1 MIMKKKSSRESG
13 LFNLLI
19 LSLVLSGPVKQAY
32 SQSPASDSS
41 FHPYHVNYW
50 VTGANIIAGGVLEVI
65 GVPLLTPKSEISA
78 GELQYLDRKDITSI
92 DRWALNF
99 DPSKRADYV
108 RLSTQLGV
116 VGAILPALTLLDRNV
131 RRDWIDIV
139 LMYAQTQAI
148 TNNLYLYSPFS
159 PSFINRFRPIVYY
172 DAVPTAER
180 MSGGNR
186 SSFYSGHA
194 AGISAASFF
203 TAKVFCD
210 YHPELGAEK
219 YLVYGAAAI
228 PPLLMSYF
236 RLRALAHFPTDLVT
250 GIGVGALCGILVPEL
265 HRVHNKNF
273 SVGLVSSPEATGIAI
288 TWHPDFLK

>member
-1 MIMKKKSSRESG
+1 MRKMSNSRFT
-13 LFNLLI
+13 LF
-19 LSLVLSGPVKQAY
+19 SLVACSVTVIALVNPAY
-32 SQSPASDSS
+32 SQSSVSDSS

-50 VTGANIIAGGVLEVI
+50 VTGGNIIAGGVLEVI
-65 GVPLLTPKSEISA
+65 GLPLMTKSQISVV
-78 GELQYLDRKDITSI
+78 ELENLDRKDIKSI
-92 DRWALNF
+92 DSWALNF

-148 TNNLYLYSPFS
+148 TNNLYLYSPFG
-159 PSFINRFRPIVYY
+159 PSFIDRFRPATYY
-172 DAVPTAER
+172 DALPIAER
-180 MSGGNR
+180 ENATNR

-194 AGISAASFF
+194 AGIAAASFF

-210 YHPELGAEK
+210 YHPELGGEK
-219 YLVYGAAAI
+219 YLVYAAAAI

-236 RLRALAHFPTDLVT
+236 RLRALAHFPTDLIT

-265 HRVHNKNF
+265 HRVQNKNI
-273 SVGLVSSPEATGIAI
+273 SLGLVSSPEGTGIAI

>member
-1 MIMKKKSSRESG
+1 MIMSKKSNKRFGLSG
-13 LFNLLI
+13 LIIFLF
-19 LSLVLSGPVKQAY
+19 VVSGIAAPAY
-32 SQSPASDSS
+32 SQSSVSNSPV
-41 FHPYHVNYW
+41 HPYHVNYW
-50 VTGANIIAGGVLEVI
+50 VTGANIIVGGALEVL
-65 GVPLLTPKSEISA
+65 GLPLMTKSQISV
-78 GELQYLDRKDITSI
+78 GELDNLDRKDIKSI
-92 DRWALNF
+92 DSWALNF

-148 TNNLYLYSPFS
+148 TNNLYLYSPFG

-180 MSGGNR
+180 MASGNR
-186 SSFYSGHA
+186 SSFYSGHD
-194 AGISAASFF
+194 AGIAAASFF

-210 YHPELGAEK
+210 YHPELGGKK
-219 YLVYGAAAI
+219 YLVYAAAAI

-236 RLRALAHFPTDLVT
+236 RLRALAHFPTDLIT

-265 HRVHNKNF
+265 HRVQTKNI
-273 SVGLVSSPEATGIAI
+273 SLGLVSSPEATGITV
-288 TWHPDFLK
+288 TWHTNFLK